1 MTDIP
6 GASQQTDQ
14 QKKEGSDDVSEW
26 ERGYLR
32 PCGKRIPE
40 NWQDLGR
47 TKAWIFVFGGGK
59 ILRSPVSAIRCE
71 R

>member
-1 MTDIP
+1 VVKRRNIVTKLVVVDLIRDILHI
-6 GASQQTDQ
+6 
-14 QKKEGSDDVSEW
+14 
-26 ERGYLR
+26 YLR